1 MVGTNRGRF
10 GLIGDSRGGR
20 GVEGV
25 AGGRGIGFRDRF
37 LGRNVGLER
46 SLAVGLGRDPTRI
59 AASRN
64 SAKKPGSFE
73 LGIPCGAVGGRRV
86 FLIPKDSAKV
96 PRLAA
101 AIGLATLLAVA
112 LSFFTWHNTFPET
125 LHADEGKKVN
135 FILGGAPDFHHPIM
149 LIQAGRGI
157 QALTGWDGRE
167 GAVRA
172 ARWGSAIA
180 AIGCL
185 LLFYVWSR
193 PMFGRGLAFAG
204 VGVLASTPLLAVHA
218 HYAKEDV
225 MLAAGVMGV
234 VWALQHWRN
243 RAGLKSDLLLGLALG
258 LAASTHYKSVLV
270 LVLVGMVM
278 RERSERANYRVIV
291 AAALGVFLTIN
302 FPLIARPLTFLG
314 GAGTMF
320 TNAVGGQEVD
330 VYPVPSFYLYHFF
343 HSLIPGLGWGV
354 LLWSIVGAGV
364 LWKSEK
370 TVGFDHR
377 LAVVGALM
385 FYFVVEFSPKK
396 PPPDFSRYVLPCAPF
411 VVWLALH
418 GWKEAWQIVRV
429 KWGRYLLVVSTLIL
443 LALPAIRAWEIVNG
457 LENDTR
463 VRAVDWVRTKQKQA
477 QMEGGEMNVLAE
489 KYATVSPEGVVSVA
503 EQDLGTARAAGLTHV
518 LVSSFRYDRYLKGAK
533 MTRQRAAIYD
543 LGAFYEDLFRQP
555 FEEITPLNP
564 SYAFSN
570 PTLRL
575 VDIRKMQ
582 LPEKPLLR
590 RPLP

>member
-1 MVGTNRGRF
+1 LV
-10 GLIGDSRGGR
+10 
-20 GVEGV
+20 
-25 AGGRGIGFRDRF
+25 
-37 LGRNVGLER
+37 
-46 SLAVGLGRDPTRI
+46 
-59 AASRN
+59 
-64 SAKKPGSFE
+64 
-73 LGIPCGAVGGRRV
+73 
-86 FLIPKDSAKV
+86 IPKDSAKV
-96 PRLAA
+96 ARLAA
-101 AIGLATLLAVA
+101 AIGLAALLAVA

-125 LHADEGKKVN
+125 LHADEWKKVD

-149 LIQAGRGI
+149 LIQAARGI

-180 AIGCL
+180 AIGFL

-193 PMFGRGLAFAG
+193 PMFGRGLALVG

-234 VWALQHWRN
+234 VGALRHWRN

-302 FPLIARPLTFLG
+302 FPLIAHPLTFLG

-330 VYPVPSFYLYHFF
+330 FYPVPSFYLFHFF
-343 HSLIPGLGWGV
+343 HSLVPGLGWGV
-354 LLWSIVGAGV
+354 LLWAIVGAA
-364 LWKSEK
+364 LIWKAGK
-370 TVGFDHR
+370 TVAFDHR
-377 LAVVGALM
+377 VAVVGAVM
-385 FYFVVEFSPKK
+385 FYLVVEFLPKK

-411 VVWLALH
+411 IVWLALH
-418 GWKEAWQIVRV
+418 GWREAWQSRKGNWV
-429 KWGRYLLVVSTLIL
+429 KLALMVLTVVI
-443 LALPAIRAWEIVNG
+443 LALPVIRAWEIVG
-457 LENDTR
+457 DLENDTR
-463 VRAVDWVRTKQKQA
+463 IRAIAWLQAKQETA
-477 QMEGGEMNVLAE
+477 REAGGEMKIMAE
-489 KYATVSPEGVVSVA
+489 DYATTNPSQRISTIA
-503 EQDLGTARAAGLTHV
+503 EQDLGTSRVGGLTHV
-518 LVSSFRYDRYLKGAK
+518 LVSSFRYERYLEGAGMK
-533 MTRQRAAIYD
+533 QQRPAIYD

-555 FEEITPLNP
+555 YEELAPLNP

-590 RPLP
+590 HPLPDRDHGRSVMTSPTATAPTNDGEMAD